1 MTDYVELT
9 VTSNFTFLEGAS
21 HPGELARQAARLG
34 HKAVAITDRNTLG
47 GVVRAWAEAK
57 EVAAE
62 IEVARPKPAPGEGKA
77 DGAEEEKEPPFRSII
92 GCRLDFRDRP
102 SLICLPTDKE
112 AYHRLSRLLTIGKR
126 KAPKGECWLDAAD
139 LPAHADGQILIVLPP
154 DEADPG
160 FADWVRK
167 DGEAFA
173 GHCYLAGQHRYHG
186 DDAARLA
193 WLAAVAEDAGT
204 PLVATNDVLYHV
216 PERRVLQD
224 VLACVRMKCTIDEA
238 GRRLEAHAERH
249 LKPGQ
254 EMARLFRDY
263 PDALARTIEIADR
276 CRFDMGSLKYEYPD
290 EEGLEGRT
298 VAEELVHRVEAGIR
312 DRYGDDV
319 PPIVREQIDKELK
332 LVAELEY
339 EPYFLTVHDIV
350 RFARELKPP
359 ILCQGRGSAA
369 NSAICFC
376 LGITE
381 IDPKEGNNLFER
393 FLSHERREPPD
404 IDVDF
409 EHERR
414 EEVIQHIYKHY
425 GRHRAAL
432 AATVI
437 CYRMRAAL
445 RDVGK
450 VMGLSADAVAALNGT
465 IWGWSNQGLPEH
477 RVRELGLD
485 PADKRL
491 ALTLMLAQE
500 LTGFPRHLSQHVGG
514 FVITKGPLGDLVP
527 ISNAAMEE
535 RTVVEWD
542 KDDLDALRILKIDVL
557 ALGML
562 TCLRKG
568 FDLIRDH
575 FGQCWEIATVP
586 QDVPGVYEMIQR
598 ADTIGVF
605 QIESRAQ
612 MSMLPRLKPENFYD
626 LVIEI
631 AIVRPGP
638 IQGDM
643 VHPYLRRRRGDEDEP
658 AYPCNEELKPVL
670 HKTLGVP
677 LFQEQAMRIAMV
689 AAEFTGSEADKLRR
703 SMATFRKNGDVDKF
717 KDRMVGRMIERG
729 YDRDFAERCFK
740 QIEGFGDYGFPES
753 HSASFAKLAYVSSW
767 MKWRHPEVFATALLN
782 SQPMGFYQPAQIVR
796 DARVHDVEVRAIDV
810 NHSDW
815 HCTLEA
821 GRARKPLRLGFRLI
835 KGMAEDEAK
844 KLMAARAGGPFRSP
858 EELAR
863 RTRVNARTLDCLA
876 KADAFRSMGL
886 DRRAA
891 LWAIKG
897 IETDRLPL
905 FAGLDGPL
913 ATEAPVVLP
922 AMKPGE
928 HVVADYAA
936 TSLSLKR
943 HPVAFLRERLSA
955 RGILPTEALGRT
967 RDGRRVTVAGL
978 VLVRQRPGTA
988 SGTIFLTLEDET
1000 GIANIIVWPAQ
1011 FERFRRIVMGGALVA
1026 VQGRLQREGIVLH
1039 LVAEHMVDL
1048 SAELHDLD
1056 QERALAV
1063 PRARADE
1070 ILHPGEDRRG
1080 LRIRSRDFH

>member
-1 MTDYVELT
+1 MSDYVELT

-34 HKAVAITDRNTLG
+34 HQAIAITDRNTLG

-57 EVAAE
+57 DVAEE
-62 IEVARPKPAPGEGKA
+62 IKAARPKPAPGGEVA
-77 DGAEEEKEPPFRSII
+77 NVANEEEKPAFRSII

-102 SLICLPTDKE
+102 SMICLPTDKD
-112 AYHRLSRLLTIGKR
+112 AYHRLSRLLTIGKGR
-126 KAPKGECWLDAAD
+126 APKGECWLDAAD
-139 LPAHADGQILIVLPP
+139 LGPHAEGQILIVLPP
-154 DEADPG
+154 DEADPV
-160 FADWVRK
+160 FADWVRR
-167 DGEAFA
+167 DGKAFA
-173 GHCYLAGQHRYHG
+173 GQCYLAGQHRYRG

-193 WLAAVAEDAGT
+193 WLSALAEAAGT
-204 PLVATNDVLYHV
+204 PLVATNDVLYHA

-224 VLACVRMKCTIDEA
+224 VLACVRLKCTIDEA
-238 GRRLEAHAERH
+238 GRRLEVHGERH
-249 LKPGQ
+249 LKPAH
-254 EMARLFRDY
+254 EMARLFRHY
-263 PDALARTIEIADR
+263 PDALARTVEIAGR

-290 EEGLEGRT
+290 EEGLDGRT
-298 VAEELVHRVEAGIR
+298 VAEELVHRVEEGIR
-312 DRYGDDV
+312 IRYPDGPTDA
-319 PPIVREQIDKELK
+319 VRKQIDKELQ
-332 LVAELEY
+332 LVAELAY

-350 RFARELKPP
+350 RYARELDPP

-381 IDPKEGNNLFER
+381 IDPKEGNSLFER

-465 IWGWSNQGLPEH
+465 IWGWSNDGLPEH

-485 PADKRL
+485 PGDRRL

-527 ISNAAMEE
+527 ISNAAMED

-568 FDLIRDH
+568 FDLIHEH
-575 FGQCWEIATVP
+575 FGPRWQIATVP

-612 MSMLPRLKPENFYD
+612 MSMLPRLKPKDFYD

-643 VHPYLRRRRGDEDEP
+643 VHPYLRRRRGDEEEP
-658 AYPCNEELKPVL
+658 TYPCNEELKPVL
-670 HKTLGVP
+670 SKTLGVP

-767 MKWRHPEVFATALLN
+767 LKWRHPEVFAAALLN

-796 DARVHDVEVRAIDV
+796 DARSHDVEVREIDV

-815 HCTLEA
+815 DATLEA
-821 GRARKPLRLGFRLI
+821 GGARKPLRLGFRLI
-835 KGMAEDEAK
+835 KGMAEEEAK
-844 KLMAARAGGPFRSP
+844 KLMAARVHGPFRTP
-858 EELAR
+858 EELVR
-863 RTRVNARTLDCLA
+863 RTGVNARTLDCLA
-876 KADAFRSMGL
+876 KADAFRSVGL

-897 IETDRLPL
+897 LETKRLPL
-905 FAGLDGPL
+905 FAALDGPI
-913 ATEAPVVLP
+913 ATEAAVDLP

-943 HPVAFLRERLSA
+943 HPVAFLRDRLAA
-955 RGILPTEALGRT
+955 RGILAAESLGRT

-1000 GIANIIVWPAQ
+1000 GVANIIVWPAQ
-1011 FERFRRIVMGGALVA
+1011 FERFRRIVMGGSLVA
-1026 VQGRLQREGIVLH
+1026 VQGRLQREGLVLH
-1039 LVAEHMVDL
+1039 VVAEQMTDL
-1048 SAELHDLD
+1048 SAELRDLD
-1056 QERALAV
+1056 QDHVLLV
-1063 PRARADE
+1063 PHARADE
-1070 ILHPGEDRRG
+1070 VIRPGEDQR
-1080 LRIRSRDFH
+1080 LKIRSRDFH

>member
-1 MTDYVELT
+1 MIDYVELT

-47 GVVRAWAEAK
+47 GVVRAWSEAND
-57 EVAAE
+57 VAAE
-62 IEVARPKPAPGEGKA
+62 LKA
-77 DGAEEEKEPPFRSII
+77 DGEEDGFRSII
-92 GCRLDFRDRP
+92 GYRLDFRDRP
-102 SLICLPTDKE
+102 SLVCLPTDKQ

-126 KAPKGECWLDAAD
+126 RAPKGECWIDAAD
-139 LPAHADGQILIVLPP
+139 LPDHAEGQILILLPP
-154 DEADPG
+154 DEADPD
-160 FADWVRK
+160 FELWARK
-167 DGEAFA
+167 DGQAFA
-173 GHCYLAGQHRYHG
+173 GSCYLAGQHRYRG
-186 DDAARLA
+186 DDAQRLA
-193 WLAAVAEDAGT
+193 WLAALADRAGL
-204 PLVATNDVLYHV
+204 PLVATNDVLYHA

-224 VLACVRMKCTIDEA
+224 VLACVRLKCAIDQA
-238 GRRLEAHAERH
+238 GRQLEAHAERH
-249 LKPGQ
+249 LKPGS
-254 EMARLFRDY
+254 EMARLFHHY
-263 PDALARTIEIADR
+263 PDALARTIEIANR

-290 EEGLEGRT
+290 EEGLDGRT
-298 VAEELVHRVEAGIR
+298 VAQELVHRVEDGIR
-312 DRYGDDV
+312 FRYPDGV
-319 PPIVREQIDKELK
+319 PDNVRKQIDKEIL
-332 LVAELEY
+332 LVAELGY

-350 RFARELKPP
+350 RYARGLEKP

-369 NSAICFC
+369 NSAICYC
-376 LGITE
+376 LRITE
-381 IDPKEGNNLFER
+381 IDPVSGNCLFER
-393 FLSHERREPPD
+393 FLSQERREPPD

-414 EEVIQHIYKHY
+414 EEVIQHIYAHY
-425 GRHRAAL
+425 GRHRAGL

-450 VMGLSADAVAALNGT
+450 VMGLSSDAVAALNGT
-465 IWGWSNQGLPEH
+465 IWGWSNQGLPEN

-485 PADKRL
+485 PNDPRL
-491 ALTLMLAQE
+491 AMTLMLAQE

-527 ISNAAMEE
+527 ISNAAMVD

-568 FDLIRDH
+568 FDLIREH
-575 FGQCWEIATVP
+575 FGDAWTIATVP
-586 QDVPGVYEMIQR
+586 QEVPGVYEMIQR

-612 MSMLPRLKPENFYD
+612 MSMLPRLKPQNFYD
-626 LVIEI
+626 LVIEV

-643 VHPYLRRRRGDEDEP
+643 VHPYLRRRDGKEP
-658 AYPCNEELKPVL
+658 EPKYPCNEELKPVL
-670 HKTLGVP
+670 SKTLGVP

-689 AAEFTGSEADKLRR
+689 AGEFTGSEADKLRR

-717 KDRMVGRMIERG
+717 KDRLVGRMIDRG
-729 YDRDFAERCFK
+729 YDQDFAERCFK

-767 MKWRHPEVFATALLN
+767 LKWRHPDVFACALLN
-782 SQPMGFYQPAQIVR
+782 SQPMGFYAPAQIVR
-796 DARVHDVEVRAIDV
+796 DAREHGVAVREIDV

-815 HCTLEA
+815 DCTLEA
-821 GRARKPLRLGFRLI
+821 GGQCKLLRLGFRLI
-835 KGMAEDEAK
+835 KGMAKVEAET
-844 KLMAARAGGPFRSP
+844 LMAARANGPYRTP
-858 EELAR
+858 EELVRRAR
-863 RTRVNARTLDCLA
+863 LNARSLECLA
-876 KADAFRSMGL
+876 RADAFRSMGL

-905 FAGLDGPL
+905 FAALDGPV
-913 ATEAPVVLP
+913 TVEAPVALP
-922 AMKPGE
+922 AMRPGE

-936 TSLSLKR
+936 ISLSLKR
-943 HPVAFLRERLSA
+943 HPVAFLRDRLAA
-955 RGILPTEALGRT
+955 RGIVPTQALAQT

-988 SGTIFLTLEDET
+988 KGTIFLTIEDET
-1000 GIANIIVWPAQ
+1000 GVANIIVWHDQ
-1011 FERFRRIVMGGALVA
+1011 FEKYRRIVMGGSLVA
-1026 VQGRLQREGIVLH
+1026 IQGRLQREGIVMH
-1039 LVAEHMVDL
+1039 VVAEHLSDL
-1048 SAELHDLD
+1048 SAELSQLD
-1056 QERALAV
+1056 QDRRLNV
-1063 PRARADE
+1063 PHARADE
-1070 ILHPGEDRRG
+1070 VLRPGEDQRE
-1080 LRIRSRDFH
+1080 LKVRSRDFH

>member
-1 MTDYVELT
+1 MSAYAELT
-9 VTSNFTFLEGAS
+9 VTSNYSFLEGAS
-21 HPGELARQAARLG
+21 HPDELAGQAALLG
-34 HKAVAITDRNTLG
+34 HRAIAITDRNTLG
-47 GVVRAWAEAK
+47 GVVRAWVEA
-57 EVAAE
+57 
-62 IEVARPKPAPGEGKA
+62 RKA
-77 DGAEEEKEPPFRSII
+77 GMRLIV

-102 SLICLPTDKE
+102 SMICLPTDKA
-112 AYHRLSRLLTIGKR
+112 AYHRLSRLLTLGKR
-126 KAPKGECWLDAAD
+126 RAPKGECWLDAAD
-139 LPAHADGQILIVLPP
+139 LPPHAEGQILIVLPP
-154 DEADPG
+154 DGADPA
-160 FADWVRK
+160 FVEQLSK
-167 DGEAFA
+167 DGQAFA

-186 DDAARLA
+186 DDTERLA
-193 WLAAVAEDAGT
+193 WLAAAAERAGT
-204 PLVATNDVLYHV
+204 PLVATNDVLYHA

-224 VLACVRMKCTIDEA
+224 VLACVRLKCTIDQA

-249 LKPGQ
+249 LKPAA
-254 EMARLFRDY
+254 EMARLFRAY
-263 PDALARTIEIADR
+263 PDAIKRTIEIAER
-276 CRFDMGSLKYEYPD
+276 CRFDMKQLKYEYPD

-298 VAEELVHRVEAGIR
+298 VAEELVFRVEQGVCERYPDGVPKLVR
-312 DRYGDDV
+312 DQVDHELAL
-319 PPIVREQIDKELK
+319 IAELK
-332 LVAELEY
+332 Y

-350 RFARELKPP
+350 RFARAQKPP

-369 NSAICFC
+369 NSALCYC
-376 LGITE
+376 LAITE
-381 IDPKEGNNLFER
+381 INPAEGNTLFER
-393 FLSHERREPPD
+393 FLSRDRNEPPD

-414 EEVIQHIYKHY
+414 EEVIQHIYRHY
-425 GRHRAAL
+425 TRERAGL

-465 IWGWSNQGLPEH
+465 IWGWSEQGLPEA

-491 ALTLMLAQE
+491 ALTLMLANE

-527 ISNAAMEE
+527 ISNAAMVD
-535 RTVVEWD
+535 RTVIEWD
-542 KDDLDALRILKIDVL
+542 KDDLDALGILKIDVL

-562 TCLRKG
+562 TCIRKA
-568 FDLIRDH
+568 FDLIEHHHGDRH
-575 FGQCWEIATVP
+575 TMASIP
-586 QDVPGVYEMIQR
+586 QGVSGVYDMICA

-612 MSMLPRLKPENFYD
+612 MSMLPRLRPREFYD
-626 LVIEI
+626 LVIEV

-643 VHPYLRRRRGDEDEP
+643 VHPYLRRRDGKEEVT
-658 AYPCNEELKPVL
+658 YPSEALRKVL
-670 HKTLGVP
+670 EKTMGVP

-689 AAEFTGSEADKLRR
+689 AAGFSAGEADELRR
-703 SMATFRKNGDVDKF
+703 AMATFKQTGTIGNFRE
-717 KDRMVGRMIERG
+717 RMIEGMVARD

-740 QIEGFGDYGFPES
+740 QIEGFGNYGFPES
-753 HSASFAKLAYVSSW
+753 HAASFALLVYVSSW
-767 MKWRHPEVFATALLN
+767 IKWRHPEVFACALLN
-782 SQPMGFYQPAQIVR
+782 SQPMGFYAPAQIVR
-796 DARVHDVEVRAIDV
+796 DARTHDVEVRAIDV
-810 NHSDW
+810 NSSDW
-815 HCTLEA
+815 DSTLEA
-821 GRARKPLRLGFRLI
+821 GDAVKPLRLGFRLI
-835 KGMAEDEAK
+835 KGMAETEAK
-844 KLMAARAGGPFRSP
+844 QLVAMRGAGPYRTP
-858 EELAR
+858 EDLAR
-863 RTRVNARTLDCLA
+863 RAGLNAHSLDCLA
-876 KADAFRSMGL
+876 KADAFRSMAL

-905 FAGLDGPL
+905 FAALEGPL
-913 ATEAPVVLP
+913 VHEAPVALP

-943 HPVAFLRERLSA
+943 HPVAFLRDRLSA
-955 RGILPTEALGRT
+955 RGILATEALGRT

-988 SGTIFLTLEDET
+988 KGTIFLTLEDET
-1000 GIANIIVWPAQ
+1000 GIANIVVWAAQ
-1011 FERFRRIVMGGALVA
+1011 FERYRRIVMGGSLVA

-1039 LVAEHMVDL
+1039 LVAEHLIDL
-1048 SAELHDLD
+1048 SAELGDLD
-1056 QERALAV
+1056 REHKLDV
-1063 PRARADE
+1063 PHARADE
-1070 ILHPGEDRRG
+1070 VLRPGEDQRE
-1080 LRIRSRDFH
+1080 LKIRSRDFH

>member
-1 MTDYVELT
+1 MSAYAELA
-9 VTSNFTFLEGAS
+9 VTSNFSFLEGAS
-21 HPGELARQAARLG
+21 HPAELVRQAWFHG
-34 HKAVAITDRNTLG
+34 HRAIAITDRNTLG
-47 GVVRAWAEAK
+47 GVVRAWAEGKAIEK
-57 EVAAE
+57 EVKEGRA
-62 IEVARPKPAPGEGKA
+62 KGPAIQC
-77 DGAEEEKEPPFRSII
+77 II

-102 SLICLPTDKE
+102 SIVCLPTDKD

-126 KAPKGECWLDAAD
+126 RAPKGECWLDAAD
-139 LPAHADGQILIVLPP
+139 LPAHAEGQILIILPP
-154 DEADPG
+154 DEADPA
-160 FADWVRK
+160 FMEQLKK
-167 DGEAFA
+167 DSQAFA
-173 GHCYLAGQHRYHG
+173 GHCYLAGQHHYRG
-186 DDAARLA
+186 DDAVRLA
-193 WLAAVAEDAGT
+193 WLAAAAERAGM
-204 PLVATNDVLYHV
+204 PLVATNDVLYHA

-224 VLACVRMKCTIDEA
+224 VLACVRLKCTIDQA

-249 LKPGQ
+249 LKPGA
-254 EMARLFRDY
+254 EMARLFRLY
-263 PDALARTIEIADR
+263 PDALARTVEIARR

-290 EEGLEGRT
+290 EEGLDGRT
-298 VAEELVHRVEAGIR
+298 VAEELAHRVEAGIR
-312 DRYGDDV
+312 WRYPQGIADE
-319 PPIVREQIDKELK
+319 VRKQIDKEIA
-332 LVAELEY
+332 LVAELKY

-350 RFARELKPP
+350 RYARGLTPP

-381 IDPKEGNNLFER
+381 IDPAEGHSLFER
-393 FLSHERREPPD
+393 FLSRDRNEPPD

-414 EEVIQHIYKHY
+414 EEVIQHIYQHY
-425 GRHRAAL
+425 GRDRAGL

-450 VMGLSADAVAALNGT
+450 VMGLSSDAVAALNGT
-465 IWGWSNQGLPEH
+465 IWGWSNQGLPEA

-485 PADKRL
+485 PTDKRL

-514 FVITKGPLGDLVP
+514 FVITRGPLGDLVP
-527 ISNAAMEE
+527 ISNAAMAD

-542 KDDLDALRILKIDVL
+542 KDDLDALKILKIDVL

-568 FDLIRDH
+568 FDLIQQH
-575 FGQCWEIATVP
+575 FGARWEIATVP
-586 QDVPGVYEMIQR
+586 QDVPGVYEMIRR

-612 MSMLPRLKPENFYD
+612 MSMLPRLRPRIFYD
-626 LVIEI
+626 LVIEV

-643 VHPYLRRRRGDEDEP
+643 VHPYLRRRDGKEP
-658 AYPCNEELKPVL
+658 QPDYPCNNELEPVL
-670 HKTLGVP
+670 SKTLGVP

-689 AAEFTGSEADKLRR
+689 AAEFTGGEADQLRR
-703 SMATFRKNGDVDKF
+703 AMATFKKNGDVDKF
-717 KDRMVGRMIERG
+717 KERMVGRMVERG
-729 YDRDFAERCFK
+729 YDLDFAQRCFA
-740 QIEGFGDYGFPES
+740 QIEGFGNYGFPES
-753 HSASFAKLAYVSSW
+753 HAASFAKLAYVSSW
-767 MKWRHPEVFATALLN
+767 LKWRHPEVFACALLN
-782 SQPMGFYQPAQIVR
+782 SQPMGFYAPAQIVR
-796 DARVHDVEVRAIDV
+796 DARDHGVALREVDV

-815 HCTLEA
+815 DCTLEA
-821 GRARKPLRLGFRLI
+821 GGAVKPLRLGFRLI
-835 KGMAEDEAK
+835 KGMAEDEVK
-844 KLMAARAGGPFRSP
+844 KLVAARANGPFRTP
-858 EELAR
+858 EELIR
-863 RTRVNARTLDCLA
+863 RTGLGARALENLA
-876 KADAFRSMGL
+876 KADAFRSLQL

-905 FAGLDGPL
+905 FAALEGPL
-913 ATEAPVVLP
+913 VHEVPVVLP

-943 HPVAFLRERLSA
+943 HPVAFLRDRLSA
-955 RGILPTEALGRT
+955 RGILATEALGRT

-988 SGTIFLTLEDET
+988 KGTIFLTLEDET
-1000 GIANIIVWPAQ
+1000 GIANIIVWAAQ
-1011 FERFRRIVMGGALVA
+1011 FERYRRIVMGGSLVA

-1039 LVAEHMVDL
+1039 LVAEHLIDL
-1048 SAELHDLD
+1048 SAELGDLD
-1056 QERALAV
+1056 REHKLDV
-1063 PRARADE
+1063 PHARADE
-1070 ILHPGEDRRG
+1070 VLRPGEDQRA
-1080 LRIRSRDFH
+1080 LKIRSRDFH

>member
-1 MTDYVELT
+1 MIDYVELT

-57 EVAAE
+57 DVAAE
-62 IEVARPKPAPGEGKA
+62 LAAAQPKPAFG
-77 DGAEEEKEPPFRSII
+77 EEEEEPPFRSII

-102 SLICLPTDKE
+102 SLVCLPTDKE

-126 KAPKGECWLDAAD
+126 RAPKGECWLDAAD
-139 LPAHADGQILIVLPP
+139 LGPHAEGQILIVLPP
-154 DEADPG
+154 DEADPA
-160 FADWVRK
+160 FAEQLRK
-167 DGEAFA
+167 DGQAFA
-173 GHCYLAGQHRYHG
+173 GHCYLAGRHRYRG

-193 WLAAVAEDAGT
+193 WLAAAAERAGT

-224 VLACVRMKCTIDEA
+224 VLACVRLKCTIDAA

-249 LKPGQ
+249 LKPGD

-263 PDALARTIEIADR
+263 PDALARTVEIARR
-276 CRFDMGSLKYEYPD
+276 CRFEMDSLKYEYPD

-298 VAEELVHRVEAGIR
+298 VAEELVHRVEEGIR
-312 DRYGDDV
+312 IRYPDGPTDA
-319 PPIVREQIDKELK
+319 VRQQIDKELQ

-350 RFARELKPP
+350 RYARGLEKP

-369 NSAICFC
+369 NSALCFC

-414 EEVIQHIYKHY
+414 EEVIQHIYEHY
-425 GRHRAAL
+425 GRDRAAL

-485 PADKRL
+485 PTDKRL

-527 ISNAAMEE
+527 ISNAAMAD

-542 KDDLDALRILKIDVL
+542 KDDLDSLRILKIDVL

-568 FDLIRDH
+568 FDLIDEH
-575 FGQCWEIATVP
+575 FGRRWEIATVP

-612 MSMLPRLKPENFYD
+612 MSMLPRLKPESFYD

-643 VHPYLRRRRGDEDEP
+643 VHPYLRRRDKKEEEP

-689 AAEFTGSEADKLRR
+689 AAEFTGSEADRLRR

-717 KDRMVGRMIERG
+717 KDRLVGRMIERG

-767 MKWRHPEVFATALLN
+767 LKWRHPEVFAAALLN
-782 SQPMGFYQPAQIVR
+782 SQPMGFYAPAQIVR
-796 DARVHDVEVRAIDV
+796 DARDHGVTVRAVDV

-821 GRARKPLRLGFRLI
+821 GGAVKPLRLGFRLI
-835 KGMAEDEAK
+835 KGMAEDEVK
-844 KLMAARAGGPFRSP
+844 KLVAARADGPFRTP
-858 EELAR
+858 EELVRRAR
-863 RTRVNARTLDCLA
+863 LGARALESLA
-876 KADAFRSMGL
+876 KADAFRSLHL

-897 IETDRLPL
+897 VETDRLPL
-905 FAGLDGPL
+905 FAALEGPL
-913 ATEAPVVLP
+913 VHEAPVVLP

-943 HPVAFLRERLSA
+943 HPVAFLRDRLAA
-955 RGILPTEALGRT
+955 RGILATEALGRT

-988 SGTIFLTLEDET
+988 NGTIFLTLEDET
-1000 GIANIIVWPAQ
+1000 GIANIIVWAAQ
-1011 FERFRRIVMGGALVA
+1011 FERYRRIVMGGALVA

-1039 LVAEHMVDL
+1039 LVAEHLIDL
-1048 SAELHDLD
+1048 SAELGDLD
-1056 QERALAV
+1056 REHRLDV
-1063 PRARADE
+1063 PHARADE
-1070 ILHPGEDRRG
+1070 VLRPGEDQRG
-1080 LRIRSRDFH
+1080 LKIRSRDFH

>member
-1 MTDYVELT
+1 MSDYVELT

-47 GVVRAWAEAK
+47 GVVRAWSEANDVAK
-57 EVAAE
+57 ELDA
-62 IEVARPKPAPGEGKA
+62 G
-77 DGAEEEKEPPFRSII
+77 FRSII

-102 SLICLPTDKE
+102 SLVCLPTDKD

-126 KAPKGECWLDAAD
+126 RAPKGECWLDAAD
-139 LPAHADGQILIVLPP
+139 LSDHAAGQILILLSP
-154 DEADPG
+154 DEADPN
-160 FADWVRK
+160 FEDWARK
-167 DGEAFA
+167 DVQTFA
-173 GHCYLAGQHRYHG
+173 GSCYLAGQHRYRG
-186 DDAARLA
+186 DDAQRLA
-193 WLAAVAEDAGT
+193 WLAALAERAGL
-204 PLVATNDVLYHV
+204 PLVATNDVLYHA

-224 VLACVRMKCTIDEA
+224 VLACVRLKCTIDQA
-238 GRRLEAHAERH
+238 GRQLEAHAERH
-249 LKPGQ
+249 LKPGS
-254 EMARLFRDY
+254 EMARLFRQY

-290 EEGLEGRT
+290 EEGLDGRT
-298 VAEELVHRVEAGIR
+298 VAEELVHRVEEGIR
-312 DRYGDDV
+312 FRYPDG
-319 PPIVREQIDKELK
+319 PTKAVREQIDKELQ
-332 LVAELEY
+332 LVADLKY

-350 RFARELKPP
+350 RFARGLEPP

-369 NSAICFC
+369 NSAICYC
-376 LGITE
+376 LRITE
-381 IDPKEGNNLFER
+381 IDPVSGDCLFER
-393 FLSHERREPPD
+393 FLSQERREPPD

-414 EEVIQHIYKHY
+414 EEVIQHIYEHY
-425 GRHRAAL
+425 GRHRAGL

-465 IWGWSNQGLPEH
+465 IWGWSTQGLPEN

-485 PADKRL
+485 PDDPRL
-491 ALTLMLAQE
+491 AMTLMLAQE

-527 ISNAAMEE
+527 ISNAAMVD

-568 FDLIRDH
+568 FDLIREH
-575 FGQCWEIATVP
+575 FGDAWTIATVP
-586 QDVPGVYEMIQR
+586 QEVPGVYQMIQQ

-612 MSMLPRLKPENFYD
+612 MSMLPRLKPQNFYD

-643 VHPYLRRRRGDEDEP
+643 VHPYLRRRDGKEP
-658 AYPCNEELKPVL
+658 EPQYPCNEELKPVL
-670 HKTLGVP
+670 SKTLGVP

-689 AAEFTGSEADKLRR
+689 AGEFTGSEADKLRR

-717 KDRMVGRMIERG
+717 KDRLVGRMIERG
-729 YDRDFAERCFK
+729 YDKDFAERCFK

-767 MKWRHPEVFATALLN
+767 LKWRHPEIFACALLN
-782 SQPMGFYQPAQIVR
+782 SQPMGFYAPAQIVR
-796 DARVHDVEVRAIDV
+796 DAREHGVEVRAVDV

-815 HCTLEA
+815 DCTLEA
-821 GRARKPLRLGFRLI
+821 GGDCKPLRLGLRLI
-835 KGMAEDEAK
+835 KGMAEVAAN
-844 KLMAARAGGPFRSP
+844 KLMAARLNGPYRTP

-863 RTRVNARTLDCLA
+863 RTRLNAHALECLA
-876 KADAFRSMGL
+876 RADGFRSMGL

-905 FAGLDGPL
+905 FAAFDGPV
-913 ATEAPVVLP
+913 TVEAPVALP

-936 TSLSLKR
+936 ISLSLKR
-943 HPVAFLRERLSA
+943 HPVAFLRDRLAA
-955 RGILPTEALGRT
+955 RGIVPTKVLAQT

-988 SGTIFLTLEDET
+988 KGTIFLTIEDET
-1000 GIANIIVWPAQ
+1000 GVANIIVWHDQ
-1011 FERFRRIVMGGALVA
+1011 FETYRRIVMGGSLVA
-1026 VQGRLQREGIVLH
+1026 IQGRLQREGIVMH
-1039 LVAEHMVDL
+1039 VVAEHLIDL
-1048 SAELHDLD
+1048 SAELGQLD
-1056 QERALAV
+1056 QDIRLDV
-1063 PRARADE
+1063 PHARADE
-1070 ILHPGEDRRG
+1070 VLRPGEDQRE
-1080 LRIRSRDFH
+1080 LKVRSRDFH

>member
-1 MTDYVELT
+1 MTDYAELT
-9 VTSNFTFLEGAS
+9 VTSNYSFLEGAS
-21 HPGELARQAARLG
+21 HPDELAGQAALLG
-34 HKAVAITDRNTLG
+34 HRAIAITDRNTLG
-47 GVVRAWAEAK
+47 GVVRAWVEARTAGMRLI
-57 EVAAE
+57 V
-62 IEVARPKPAPGEGKA
+62 
-77 DGAEEEKEPPFRSII
+77 

-102 SLICLPTDKE
+102 SMICLPTDKA

-126 KAPKGECWLDAAD
+126 RAPKGECWLDAAD
-139 LPAHADGQILIVLPP
+139 LPAHAEGQVLIVLPP
-154 DEADPG
+154 DEVDPD
-160 FADWVRK
+160 FAEQLRK
-167 DGEAFA
+167 DGQAFA
-173 GHCYLAGQHRYHG
+173 GYCYLAGQHRYRG
-186 DDAARLA
+186 DDVERLA
-193 WLAAVAEDAGT
+193 WLAALAGRAGT

-224 VLACVRMKCTIDEA
+224 VLACVRLKCTIDQA

-249 LKPGQ
+249 LKSGA
-254 EMARLFRDY
+254 EMARLFRSY
-263 PDALARTIEIADR
+263 PDALERTIEIAER
-276 CRFDMGSLKYEYPD
+276 CRFDMGDLKYEYPD

-298 VAEELVHRVEAGIR
+298 VAEELIHRVEQG
-312 DRYGDDV
+312 
-319 PPIVREQIDKELK
+319 VRERYPAGVPDMVRRQVDHELA
-332 LVAELEY
+332 LVAELKY

-350 RFARELKPP
+350 RFARSRS

-369 NSAICFC
+369 NSALCYC
-376 LGITE
+376 LRITE
-381 IDPKEGNNLFER
+381 INPAEGNTLFER
-393 FLSHERREPPD
+393 FLSRDRNEPPD

-414 EEVIQHIYKHY
+414 EEVIQHIYEHY
-425 GRHRAAL
+425 GRHRAGL

-485 PADKRL
+485 PADQRL
-491 ALTLMLAQE
+491 ALTLMLANE

-514 FVITKGPLGDLVP
+514 FVITRGPLGDLVP
-527 ISNAAMEE
+527 ISNAAMVD
-535 RTVVEWD
+535 RTVIEWD
-542 KDDLDALRILKIDVL
+542 KDDLDALGILKIDVL

-562 TCLRKG
+562 TCVRKA
-568 FDLIRDH
+568 FDLIEEHHGERH
-575 FGQCWEIATVP
+575 TMASLP
-586 QDVPGVYEMIQR
+586 QGVPGVYDMICA

-612 MSMLPRLKPENFYD
+612 MSMLPRLRPRNYYD
-626 LVIEI
+626 LVIEV

-643 VHPYLRRRRGDEDEP
+643 VHPYLKRRKDPHLVD
-658 AYPCNEELKPVL
+658 YPSEALREVL
-670 HKTLGVP
+670 EKTLGVP

-689 AAEFTGSEADKLRR
+689 AAGFTAGEADELRR
-703 SMATFRKNGDVDKF
+703 AMATFKKTGTIGNFEK
-717 KDRMVGRMIERG
+717 RMVSGMVERG
-729 YDRDFAERCFK
+729 YDEEFARRCFK
-740 QIEGFGDYGFPES
+740 QIEGFGNYGFPES
-753 HSASFAKLAYVSSW
+753 HAASFALLVYVSSW
-767 MKWRHPEVFATALLN
+767 IKWRHPEVFACALLN
-782 SQPMGFYQPAQIVR
+782 SQPMGFYAPAQIVR
-796 DARVHDVEVRAIDV
+796 DARGHGVEVREIDV

-821 GRARKPLRLGFRLI
+821 GGGVKPLRLGFRQI
-835 KGMAEDEAK
+835 KGMAQEEAK
-844 KLMAARAGGPFRSP
+844 RLVAARADGRFDTP
-858 EELAR
+858 EALVRRAGLGARALECLAR
-863 RTRVNARTLDCLA
+863 
-876 KADAFRSMGL
+876 ADAFRSMRL
-886 DRRAA
+886 DRRAV

-897 IETDRLPL
+897 LETDRLPL

-913 ATEAPVVLP
+913 AAEAPVALP
-922 AMKPGE
+922 AMTPGE

-943 HPVAFLRERLSA
+943 HPVAFLRERLAA

-988 SGTIFLTLEDET
+988 KGTIFLTLEDET

-1011 FERFRRIVMGGALVA
+1011 FERYRRIVMGGSLVS
-1026 VQGRLQREGIVLH
+1026 VRGRLQREGIVLH
-1039 LVAEHMVDL
+1039 LVAEELIDL
-1048 SAELHDLD
+1048 SGELGRLD
-1056 QERALAV
+1056 RDRTLDV
-1063 PRARADE
+1063 PHARADE
-1070 ILHPGEDRRG
+1070 VIRPGEDQRE
-1080 LRIRSRDFH
+1080 LKVRSRDFH

>member
-1 MTDYVELT
+1 MSSYAELC
-9 VTSNFTFLEGAS
+9 VTSNFSFLEGAS
-21 HPGELARQAARLG
+21 HPAELVRQAWLHG
-34 HKAVAITDRNTLG
+34 HRAIAITDRNTLG
-47 GVVRAWAEAK
+47 GVVRAWAEGNRIAK
-57 EVAAE
+57 DVAEGRALG
-62 IEVARPKPAPGEGKA
+62 PAIQC
-77 DGAEEEKEPPFRSII
+77 II

-102 SLICLPTDKE
+102 SVVCLPTDKE
-112 AYHRLSRLLTIGKR
+112 AYHRLSRLLTVGKR
-126 KAPKGECWLDAAD
+126 RAPKGDCFLDADD
-139 LPAHADGQILIVLPP
+139 LVEHAEGQILILLPP
-154 DEADPG
+154 DEAD
-160 FADWVRK
+160 ADFEDWARR
-167 DGEAFA
+167 DGQAFA
-173 GHCYLAGQHRYHG
+173 GSCYLAGQHRYRG
-186 DDAARLA
+186 DDAERLA
-193 WLAAVAEDAGT
+193 WLAALAERAGT
-204 PLVATNDVLYHV
+204 PLVATNDVLYHA

-224 VLACVRMKCTIDEA
+224 VLACVRLKCTIDQA

-249 LKPGQ
+249 LKPGH
-254 EMARLFRDY
+254 EMARLFRRH
-263 PDALARTIEIADR
+263 PAALARGIEIADR
-276 CRFDMGSLKYEYPD
+276 CRFDMSSLKYEYPD
-290 EEGLEGRT
+290 EEGLDGRT
-298 VAEELVHRVEAGIR
+298 IAEELVHRVEAGVR
-312 DRYGDDV
+312 FRYPDGPADN
-319 PPIVREQIDKELK
+319 VRRQLDKELQ
-332 LVAELEY
+332 LVAELKY

-350 RFARELKPP
+350 RHARSLDPP

-369 NSAICFC
+369 NSAICYC

-381 IDPKEGNNLFER
+381 IDPVSGDCLFER
-393 FLSHERREPPD
+393 FLSQERKEPPD

-414 EEVIQHIYKHY
+414 EEVIQHIYEHY
-425 GRHRAAL
+425 GRHRAGL

-485 PADKRL
+485 PDDPRL
-491 ALTLMLAQE
+491 AMTLMLAQE

-527 ISNAAMEE
+527 ISNAAMED

-568 FDLIRDH
+568 FDLIHEH
-575 FGQCWEIATVP
+575 FGPRWTIATVP
-586 QDVPGVYEMIQR
+586 KEVPGVYEMICR

-612 MSMLPRLKPENFYD
+612 MSMLPRLKPKRFYD

-643 VHPYLRRRRGDEDEP
+643 VHPYLRRRDGKEP
-658 AYPCNEELKPVL
+658 EPSYPCNEELKPVL
-670 HKTLGVP
+670 SKTLGVP

-689 AAEFTGSEADKLRR
+689 AAEFTGSEADRLRR

-717 KDRMVGRMIERG
+717 KDRLVGRMIERG
-729 YDRDFAERCFK
+729 YDQDFAERCFK

-767 MKWRHPEVFATALLN
+767 LKWRHPEIFACALLN
-782 SQPMGFYQPAQIVR
+782 SQPMGFYAPAQIVR
-796 DARVHDVEVRAIDV
+796 DAREHRVEVREIDV
-810 NHSDW
+810 NHSEFD
-815 HCTLEA
+815 CTLEA
-821 GRARKPLRLGFRLI
+821 GGAVKPLRLGFRLI
-835 KGMAEDEAK
+835 KGMAEDEAL
-844 KLMAARAGGPFRSP
+844 KLMAARAAGPFRTP
-858 EELAR
+858 EDLAR
-863 RTRVNARTLDCLA
+863 RAKVTARTLDCLA
-876 KADAFRSMGL
+876 RADAFRSVGL

-897 IETDRLPL
+897 IETNRLPL
-905 FAGLDGPL
+905 FAALDGPL
-913 ATEAPVVLP
+913 AHETPVVLP

-943 HPVAFLRERLSA
+943 HPVAFLRERLTA
-955 RGILPTEALGRT
+955 RGIVPAEVMGRT
-967 RDGRRVTVAGL
+967 KNGRRLTVAGL

-988 SGTIFLTLEDET
+988 KGTIFLTLEDET
-1000 GIANIIVWPAQ
+1000 GVANVIVWHDC
-1011 FERFRRIVMGGALVA
+1011 FETYRRIVMGGSLVA
-1026 VQGRLQREGIVLH
+1026 VEGLLQREGIVQH
-1039 LVAEHMVDL
+1039 LVAERLIDL
-1048 SAELHDLD
+1048 SAELGQLD
-1056 QERALAV
+1056 HEQKLAV
-1063 PRARADE
+1063 PHARADE
-1070 ILHPGEDRRG
+1070 VLRPGEDQRE
-1080 LRIRSRDFH
+1080 LKVRSRDFH

>member
-1 MTDYVELT
+1 MSDYAELI
-9 VTSNFTFLEGAS
+9 VTSNFSFLEGAS
-21 HPGELARQAARLG
+21 HPAELAHQAALLG
-34 HKAVAITDRNTLG
+34 HRAIAITDRNTLG
-47 GVVRAWAEAK
+47 GIVRAW
-57 EVAAE
+57 VQTQDFD
-62 IEVARPKPAPGEGKA
+62 IRYIV
-77 DGAEEEKEPPFRSII
+77 

-102 SLICLPTDKE
+102 SLVCLPTDKA
-112 AYHRLSRLLTIGKR
+112 AYHHLSRLLTEGKR
-126 KAPKGECWLDAAD
+126 RAPKGQCYLDAAD
-139 LPAHADGQILIVLPP
+139 LPAHAEGQILIVLPP

-160 FADWVRK
+160 FAEQLKK
-167 DGEAFA
+167 DGQAFA
-173 GHCYLAGQHRYHG
+173 GHCYLAAQHRYRG
-186 DDAARLA
+186 DDVERLA
-193 WLAAVAEDAGT
+193 WLAAIAERAGT
-204 PLVATNDVLYHV
+204 PMVATNDVLYHA

-224 VLACVRMKCTIDEA
+224 VLSCVRLKCTIDQA

-249 LKPGQ
+249 LKPAD
-254 EMARLFRDY
+254 EMARLFRAY
-263 PDALARTIEIADR
+263 PDALARTIEIAER
-276 CRFDMGSLKYEYPD
+276 CRFKMSELKYEYPD

-298 VAEELVHRVEAGIR
+298 VAEELVHRVEAGVR
-312 DRYGDDV
+312 FRYPDGV
-319 PPIVREQIDKELK
+319 PDMVRKQVDHELA
-332 LVAELEY
+332 LVADLKY

-350 RFARELKPP
+350 SYARSLDPP

-369 NSAICFC
+369 NSALCFC
-376 LGITE
+376 LRITE
-381 IDPKEGNNLFER
+381 INPEDGNTLFER
-393 FLSHERREPPD
+393 FLSRDRNEPPD

-414 EEVIQHIYKHY
+414 EEVIQHIYSHY
-425 GRHRAAL
+425 TRERAGI

-465 IWGWSNQGLPEH
+465 IWGWSNAGLPEQ

-485 PADKRL
+485 PGDPRL

-514 FVITKGPLGDLVP
+514 FVITRGPLGDLVP
-527 ISNAAMEE
+527 ISNAAMAD
-535 RTVVEWD
+535 RTVIEWD

-562 TCLRKG
+562 TCIRKA
-568 FDLIRDH
+568 FDLIEDH
-575 FGQCWEIATVP
+575 HGARHTMASILLHQEK
-586 QDVPGVYEMIQR
+586 GVYDMVSR

-612 MSMLPRLKPENFYD
+612 MSMLPRLKPQNYYD
-626 LVIEI
+626 LVIEV

-643 VHPYLRRRRGDEDEP
+643 VHPYLRRRDGLEKVT
-658 AYPCNEELKPVL
+658 YPSEALKEVL
-670 HKTLGVP
+670 EKTKGVP

-689 AAEFTGSEADKLRR
+689 AAGFTAGQADELRR
-703 SMATFRKNGDVDKF
+703 AMATFKQTGTIGNFRE
-717 KDRMVGRMIERG
+717 RMIEGMVERN

-740 QIEGFGDYGFPES
+740 QIEGFGNYGFPES
-753 HSASFAKLAYVSSW
+753 HAASFALLVYVSAW
-767 MKWRHPEVFATALLN
+767 IKWRHPDVFCCALLN
-782 SQPMGFYQPAQIVR
+782 SLPMGFYAPAQIVR
-796 DARVHDVEVRAIDV
+796 DARGHGVEVRPVDV
-810 NHSDW
+810 NHSDY
-815 HCTLEA
+815 HSTLEP
-821 GRARKPLRLGFRLI
+821 GGPKKPVRLGFRLI
-835 KGMAEDEAK
+835 GGLGEEEAK
-844 KLMAARAGGPFRSP
+844 KLMAARLLGPFGTP

-863 RTRVNARTLDCLA
+863 RSGVGSRTLECLA
-876 KADAFRSMGL
+876 KADAFRSMKL

-905 FAGLDGPL
+905 FAALDGPL
-913 ATEAPVVLP
+913 AQEAPVALP
-922 AMKPGE
+922 AMLPGE

-943 HPVAFLRERLSA
+943 HPVAFLRERLAA
-955 RGILPTEALGRT
+955 RGILATEALGRT

-988 SGTIFLTLEDET
+988 KGTIFLTLEDET

-1011 FERFRRIVMGGALVA
+1011 FEQFRRIVMGASLVA
-1026 VQGRLQREGIVLH
+1026 VRGRLQREGIVLH
-1039 LVAEHMVDL
+1039 LIAEHLVDL
-1048 SAELHDLD
+1048 SPELRDLD
-1056 QERALAV
+1056 RGQTTAV
-1063 PRARADE
+1063 PDADADPRE
-1070 ILHPGEDRRG
+1070 LK
-1080 LRIRSRDFH
+1080 IRSRDFH

>member
-1 MTDYVELT
+1 MSDYAELT
-9 VTSNFTFLEGAS
+9 VTSNFSFLEGAS
-21 HPGELARQAARLG
+21 QPAELVRQAAFYG
-34 HKAVAITDRNTLG
+34 HRAIAITDRNTLG

-57 EVAAE
+57 AIAKEQKENGVE
-62 IEVARPKPAPGEGKA
+62 
-77 DGAEEEKEPPFRSII
+77 EPPIRCLI

-102 SLICLPTDKE
+102 SMICLPTDKA

-126 KAPKGECWLDAAD
+126 RAPKGECWLDAAD
-139 LPAHADGQILIVLPP
+139 LPDHAEGQVLIVLPP
-154 DEADPG
+154 DEADPD
-160 FADWVRK
+160 FAEQLRK
-167 DGEAFA
+167 DGQAFA
-173 GHCYLAGQHRYHG
+173 GHCYLAGQHRYRG
-186 DDAARLA
+186 DDAERLA
-193 WLAAVAEDAGT
+193 WLAAIADRAGT
-204 PLVATNDVLYHV
+204 PLVATNDVLYHA

-224 VLACVRMKCTIDEA
+224 VLACVRLKCTIDQA

-249 LKPGQ
+249 LKPGI
-254 EMARLFRDY
+254 EMARLFRAY
-263 PDALARTIEIADR
+263 PDALARTIEIAER
-276 CRFDMGSLKYEYPD
+276 CRFDMKELKYEYPN
-290 EEGLEGRT
+290 EEGLDGRT
-298 VAEELVHRVEAGIR
+298 VAEELVHRVEAGARWRYPDGVPKAVR
-312 DRYGDDV
+312 D
-319 PPIVREQIDKELK
+319 QIDKELT
-332 LVAELEY
+332 LVAELKY

-350 RFARELKPP
+350 RYARGLTPP

-376 LGITE
+376 LRITE
-381 IDPKEGNNLFER
+381 IDPVEGNTLFER
-393 FLSHERREPPD
+393 FLSHDRNEPPD

-414 EEVIQHIYKHY
+414 EEVIQHIYEHY
-425 GRHRAAL
+425 GRHRAGL

-485 PADKRL
+485 PSDKRL
-491 ALTLMLAQE
+491 ALTLMLANE

-527 ISNAAMEE
+527 ISNAAMVD

-542 KDDLDALRILKIDVL
+542 KDDLDALGILKIDVL

-568 FDLIRDH
+568 FDLIEQHHGDR
-575 FGQCWEIATVP
+575 WTIATVP
-586 QDVPGVYEMIQR
+586 QDVEGVYDMICR

-612 MSMLPRLKPENFYD
+612 MSMLPRLKPRRFYD
-626 LVIEI
+626 LVIEV

-643 VHPYLRRRRGDEDEP
+643 VHPYLRRRDKKELEP
-658 AYPCNEELKPVL
+658 AYPCNNELKSVL
-670 HKTLGVP
+670 TKTLGVP

-689 AAEFTGSEADKLRR
+689 AAEFSGGEADQLRR
-703 SMATFRKNGDVDKF
+703 AMATFKKNGDVDKF
-717 KDRMVGRMIERG
+717 RDRMVRRMVERG
-729 YDRDFAERCFK
+729 YDLDFAQRCFQ
-740 QIEGFGDYGFPES
+740 QIEGFGNYGFPES
-753 HSASFAKLAYVSSW
+753 HAASFAKLAYVSSW
-767 MKWRHPEVFATALLN
+767 LKWCHPEVFACALLN
-782 SQPMGFYQPAQIVR
+782 SQPMGFYAPAQIVR
-796 DARVHDVEVRAIDV
+796 DARTHDVTVLPIDV

-815 HCTLEA
+815 DCTLEA
-821 GRARKPLRLGFRLI
+821 GGAVKPLRLGFRLI
-835 KGMAEDEAK
+835 KGMADAEAQ
-844 KLMAARAGGPFRSP
+844 KLMTARARGRFATP

-863 RTRVNARTLDCLA
+863 RAGLGRGTLECLA
-876 KADAFRSMGL
+876 RADAFRSMGL

-905 FAGLDGPL
+905 FAALDGPL
-913 ATEAPVVLP
+913 AQETPVVLP
-922 AMKPGE
+922 TMQPGE
-928 HVVADYAA
+928 HVVADYAT

-943 HPVAFLRERLSA
+943 HPVAFLRERLAA
-955 RGILPTEALGRT
+955 RGILPTEALGGT
-967 RDGRRVTVAGL
+967 RDGQRVTVAGL

-988 SGTIFLTLEDET
+988 KGTIFLTIEDET

-1011 FERFRRIVMGGALVA
+1011 FEQYRRIVMGGSLVA
-1026 VQGRLQREGIVLH
+1026 VRGRLQREGIVLH
-1039 LVAEHMVDL
+1039 LVTEELIDL
-1048 SAELHDLD
+1048 SAELGRLD
-1056 QERALAV
+1056 RDRTLDV
-1063 PRARADE
+1063 PHARADE
-1070 ILHPGEDRRG
+1070 VLRPGEDQRG
-1080 LRIRSRDFH
+1080 LKIRSRDFH

>member
-9 VTSNFTFLEGAS
+9 VTSNFSFLEGAS

-47 GVVRAWAEAK
+47 GVVRAWSEAN

-62 IEVARPKPAPGEGKA
+62 LKAAGEDAG
-77 DGAEEEKEPPFRSII
+77 FRSII

-102 SLICLPTDKE
+102 SLVCLPTDKE

-126 KAPKGECWLDAAD
+126 RAPKGECWLDAAD
-139 LPAHADGQILIVLPP
+139 LGAHAEGQILILLPP
-154 DEADPG
+154 DEADPE
-160 FADWVRK
+160 FETWARK
-167 DGEAFA
+167 DGQAFA
-173 GHCYLAGQHRYHG
+173 GSCYLAGQHRYRG
-186 DDAARLA
+186 DDAQRLA
-193 WLAAVAEDAGT
+193 WLAALAERAGT
-204 PLVATNDVLYHV
+204 PLVATNDVLYHA

-224 VLACVRMKCTIDEA
+224 VLACVRLKCTIDQA

-249 LKPGQ
+249 LKPAQ
-254 EMARLFRDY
+254 EMARLFRHY

-290 EEGLEGRT
+290 EEGLDGRT
-298 VAEELVHRVEAGIR
+298 VAEELVHRVEEGIR
-312 DRYGDDV
+312 FRYPDGV
-319 PPIVREQIDKELK
+319 PGKVREQIDKELL
-332 LVAELEY
+332 LVADLKY

-350 RFARELKPP
+350 RYARSLDPP

-369 NSAICFC
+369 NSALCYC
-376 LGITE
+376 LRITE
-381 IDPKEGNNLFER
+381 IDPVSGNCLFER
-393 FLSHERREPPD
+393 FLSQERREPPD

-414 EEVIQHIYKHY
+414 EEVIQHIYAHY
-425 GRHRAAL
+425 GRHRAGL

-465 IWGWSNQGLPEH
+465 IWGWSNQGLPED

-485 PADKRL
+485 QDDPRL
-491 ALTLMLAQE
+491 AMTLMLAQE

-527 ISNAAMEE
+527 ISNAAMVD

-575 FGQCWEIATVP
+575 FGDAWTIATVP
-586 QDVPGVYEMIQR
+586 QEVPGVYQMIQR

-612 MSMLPRLKPENFYD
+612 MSMLPRLKPVNFYD
-626 LVIEI
+626 LVIEV

-643 VHPYLRRRRGDEDEP
+643 VHPYLRRRDGKEPEP

-670 HKTLGVP
+670 SKTLGVP

-689 AAEFTGSEADKLRR
+689 AGEFTGSEADKLRR

-717 KDRMVGRMIERG
+717 KDRLVGRMIERG
-729 YDRDFAERCFK
+729 YDQDFAERCFK

-767 MKWRHPEVFATALLN
+767 LKWRHPDVFACALLN
-782 SQPMGFYQPAQIVR
+782 SQPMGFYAPAQIVR
-796 DARVHDVEVRAIDV
+796 DAREHQVEVRAVDV

-815 HCTLEA
+815 DCTLEA
-821 GRARKPLRLGFRLI
+821 GGACKPLRLGLRLI
-835 KGMAEDEAK
+835 KGMAEVEAR
-844 KLMAARAGGPFRSP
+844 KLMAARANGPYRTP
-858 EELAR
+858 EELVRRAR
-863 RTRVNARTLDCLA
+863 LNAHSLECLA
-876 KADAFRSMGL
+876 RADAFRSMGL

-891 LWAIKG
+891 LWALKG
-897 IETDRLPL
+897 IETERLPL
-905 FAGLDGPL
+905 FAALDGPV
-913 ATEAPVVLP
+913 AVEAPVVLP

-928 HVVADYAA
+928 HVVADYSAL
-936 TSLSLKR
+936 SLSLKR
-943 HPVAFLRERLSA
+943 HPVAFLRDRLVA
-955 RGILPTEALGRT
+955 RGIVPTAALAQT
-967 RDGRRVTVAGL
+967 RDGRRLTVAGL

-988 SGTIFLTLEDET
+988 KGTIFLTIEDET
-1000 GIANIIVWPAQ
+1000 GVANIIVWHDQ
-1011 FERFRRIVMGGALVA
+1011 FEQYRRIVMGGSLVA
-1026 VQGRLQREGIVLH
+1026 IQGRLQREGIVMH
-1039 LVAEHMVDL
+1039 VVAEHLIDL
-1048 SAELHDLD
+1048 SAELSQLD
-1056 QERALAV
+1056 QDIRLDV
-1063 PRARADE
+1063 PHARADE
-1070 ILHPGEDRRG
+1070 VLRPGEDQRE
-1080 LRIRSRDFH
+1080 LKVRSRDFH